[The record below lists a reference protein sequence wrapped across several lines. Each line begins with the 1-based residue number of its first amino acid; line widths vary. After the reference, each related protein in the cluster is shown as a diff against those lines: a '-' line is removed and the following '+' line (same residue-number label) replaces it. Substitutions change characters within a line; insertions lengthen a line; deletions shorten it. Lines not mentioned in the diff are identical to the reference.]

1 MAVELNG
8 LELACRRLFDE
19 VPCYISIQDRNAR
32 VIEANRALIEEF
44 GDPISKNCFAVYK
57 GRSERCPECPVTR
70 SFEDGRD
77 HSREEVIFD
86 RRGLPHNMI
95 VQTRPLR
102 DTGGAVV
109 AVMEMFTEISVQ
121 KELQHRLHESLNR
134 FHSLFDISPCFV
146 SVQDRDLR
154 VVEANTQFKETFGNP
169 AGRHCYEIYKRHK
182 ERCPECPVL
191 ETFADGKAHTRE
203 SVWVDS
209 NGKEVLV
216 VVQTAPIRD
225 SRGNVSEVMKVSTD
239 ITEIRVLQDQL
250 ASLGK
255 LVGGIAHSIKN
266 VLEGL
271 RGGVYIVNLGFRD
284 NNQEDIRTGWAMVER
299 NVARISRM
307 VMDMLYCAKDRSP
320 RRLPVSLPSVLGEV
334 IELFR
339 PRATECGIKL
349 ETEVADGD
357 CVVPGEPKDIHSLI
371 SNLVTNAIDAC
382 CSEQDGKKPHCVLV
396 RVRRDG
402 DWAVLEVEDN
412 GAGMDEEA
420 HGKLFTTFY
429 TTKGA
434 YGTGLGLLVS
444 HKVATEHGGTISARS
459 APGEGA
465 TFTVKLP
472 LQTGET
478 K

>member
-1 MAVELNG
+1 
-8 LELACRRLFDE
+8 
-19 VPCYISIQDRNAR
+19 
-32 VIEANRALIEEF
+32 
-44 GDPISKNCFAVYK
+44 
-57 GRSERCPECPVTR
+57 
-70 SFEDGRD
+70 
-77 HSREEVIFD
+77 
-86 RRGLPHNMI
+86 
-95 VQTRPLR
+95 
-102 DTGGAVV
+102 
-109 AVMEMFTEISVQ
+109 MEMFTDISVQ

-146 SVQDRDLR
+146 SVQNRDLR
-154 VVEANTQFKETFGNP
+154 VVEANTHFKESFGNP
-169 AGRHCYEIYKRHK
+169 AGRYCYEIYKRHK

-191 ETFADGKAHTRE
+191 DSFADGKVHSRE
-203 SVWVDS
+203 GVWEDS

-255 LVGGIAHSIKN
+255 LVGGIAHSVKN

-299 NVARISRM
+299 NVARISSM

-320 RRLPVSLPSVLGEV
+320 RRLPVSLPSVVGEV

-339 PRATECGIKL
+339 PRAADCGIRL
-349 ETEVADGD
+349 EAEVAGGD
-357 CVVPGEPKDIHSLI
+357 CVVPGEPKDIHSLVA
-371 SNLVTNAIDAC
+371 NLIMNAIDAC
-382 CSEQDGKKPHCVLV
+382 CSEQNDEKSHYVQV
-396 RVRRDG
+396 RVRRDA
-402 DWAVLEVEDN
+402 DYAVLEVEDN

-429 TTKGA
+429 STKGA

-472 LQTGET
+472 LQSGET